1 MSGETGVEEE
11 STNGNSMIE
20 LKYNSG
26 EVFLF
31 DVDGKT
37 PKQFFVIFVTGGF
50 FRLGHPSKNP
60 QDIRCP
66 CR

>member
-37 PKQFFVIFVTGGF
+37 PKTVFRYFCHRGLFQIGPPFEKPTGY
-50 FRLGHPSKNP
+50 
-60 QDIRCP
+60 
-66 CR
+66 